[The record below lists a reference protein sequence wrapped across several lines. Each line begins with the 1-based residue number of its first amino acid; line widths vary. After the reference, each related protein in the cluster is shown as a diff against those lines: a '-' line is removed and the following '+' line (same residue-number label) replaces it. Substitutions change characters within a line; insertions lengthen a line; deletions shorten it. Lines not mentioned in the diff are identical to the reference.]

1 MSTFR
6 GLLVKFQNSG
16 IIAQLIYINL
26 AAFVVILLSSSF
38 AGLYANQ
45 PTFIEEWFALS
56 SSFDTFF
63 TRPWTIIT
71 YGFLHG
77 GFLHILFNCIWLYFF
92 GRLFLDYFTPKQLL
106 NFYILGTLFGGIVFL
121 LSMNYFPIFQNELH
135 IVVGASAGVS
145 AIVIGLAARIPNYQV
160 KLALIGHIKVW
171 HIAAVYVILDL
182 ASLSGDNAGGHFA
195 HLGGALFGYFY
206 VAQASKKK
214 SSPLSFLTDLF
225 KMKKSP
231 LKTVHKSKKKRPVPP
246 PKNVKSDKNAKID
259 EILDKISKSGYD
271 TLSKE
276 EKEFL
281 FKQKK

>member
-1 MSTFR
+1 MSSFKDILIKFR
-6 GLLVKFQNSG
+6 NSG

-26 AAFVVILLSSSF
+26 AVFVVILLSSSF

-121 LSMNYFPIFQNELH
+121 LSMNYFPIFQNQLH
-135 IVVGASAGVS
+135 IVVGASAAVS
-145 AIVIGLAARIPNYQV
+145 AIVIGLAAYIPNYKI
-160 KLALIGHIKVW
+160 KLALIGYIKIW

-206 VAQASKKK
+206 VAQVSKKK
-214 SSPLSFLTDLF
+214 SNPLSFLTDLF
-225 KMKKSP
+225 KMKRSP

-246 PKNVKSDKNAKID
+246 PKHVKSDKSAKID